1 MSVTM
6 SRRLTATLAA
16 VLCAAATAAPAAAA
30 AGPQISPAGNAA
42 FPERAYSLRIP
53 SELALSAS
61 NVQVRE
67 NGQQIGDVNVASAR
81 QASRGEFGTVLV
93 IDASQSMRGAP
104 IRGAMKAAQAF
115 ADRRTTEQ
123 ELGVV
128 TFNRDVSVAL
138 PPTTDDTAINQI
150 LSQQPRLA
158 ASTHLYDAVAEA
170 VRSLEGQGISNGS
183 VVVLSDGRDIGSSA
197 TLDQVVRLAR
207 AAGVRVFVVGLQS
220 IRFDPAAL
228 KRLAG
233 SGTYADARRPQQLS
247 GIFDALGSKLAREYL
262 VTYQSQADPG
272 ERVTVEMDVNGVA
285 GTGRDSYT
293 ARPPAAAVPPASE
306 NDSGFWRSTAA
317 MVAAAAS
324 AALLLMLA
332 IVVVAR
338 PRPESLPQRLARF
351 VSVGPAVE
359 DEEGP
364 RVRAGLLGKLEEA
377 VEDHPRWKR
386 FAQELD
392 VAQIDTPAVQIAVG
406 TAIATLLAVL
416 LIGAI
421 TGLAILAP
429 LGLLVA
435 LVVRG
440 EINRR
445 VKRRRTEFA
454 DQLSDNLQ
462 VVASAIRA
470 GHSMVGAFSVV
481 VDEASEPS
489 RSEFR
494 RIVND
499 ERLGVPLEEAI
510 RRVARRM
517 DNRDLDQVAL
527 VATIQRETGGNTAEV
542 LDRVIQTIRQRGEIR
557 RLMETMTAQGRLSRV
572 VVTAIPP
579 VLLVAISLIN
589 PEYLRPLFHTGTGN
603 LLLGIAAGLVVMGSL
618 VIKRIVNIKV

>member
-1 MSVTM
+1 
-6 SRRLTATLAA
+6 
-16 VLCAAATAAPAAAA
+16 
-30 AGPQISPAGNAA
+30 
-42 FPERAYSLRIP
+42 
-53 SELALSAS
+53 
-61 NVQVRE
+61 
-67 NGQQIGDVNVASAR
+67 
-81 QASRGEFGTVLV
+81 
-93 IDASQSMRGAP
+93 
-104 IRGAMKAAQAF
+104 
-115 ADRRTTEQ
+115 
-123 ELGVV
+123 
-128 TFNRDVSVAL
+128 VAL
-138 PPTTDDTAINQI
+138 PLTTDDTAISQV

-158 ASTHLYDAVAEA
+158 VSTHLYDAVAEA
-170 VRSLEGQGISNGS
+170 VRELERQGISNGS

-207 AAGVRVFVVGLQS
+207 AAGVRVFGVGLQS
-220 IRFDPAAL
+220 SRFDPAAL
-228 KRLAG
+228 RRLAG

-262 VTYQSQADPG
+262 VTYRSQASPG
-272 ERVTVEMDVNGVA
+272 ERVTVEMDVNGVP

-293 ARPPAAAVPPASE
+293 ARPPAAAVPPVPE
-306 NDSGFWRSTAA
+306 HGSGFWRSTAA
-317 MVAAAAS
+317 MVAAVAS

-332 IVVVAR
+332 IIVLAR
-338 PRPESLPQRLARF
+338 PRPKSLPQRLARF

-359 DEEGP
+359 EEEP
-364 RVRAGLLGKLEEA
+364 RERGGLLGKLEEA
-377 VEDHPRWKR
+377 VEDQPRWKR

-392 VAQIDTPAVQIAVG
+392 VAQIDTPAIQIAVG
-406 TAIATLLAVL
+406 TAIATLLAMLVV
-416 LIGAI
+416 GAT
-421 TGLAILAP
+421 TGVAILAP

-440 EINRR
+440 EISRR
-445 VKRRRTEFA
+445 VKHRRAELA

-470 GHSMVGAFSVV
+470 GHSMVGAFSVMV
-481 VDEASEPS
+481 EEASEPS

-542 LDRVIQTIRQRGEIR
+542 LDRVVQTIRQRGELR

-579 VLLVAISLIN
+579 VLLGAISLIN

-603 LLLGIAAGLVVMGSL
+603 LLLGIAAGLVILGSL
-618 VIKRIVNIKV
+618 VIKRIVNITV

>member
-1 MSVTM
+1 
-6 SRRLTATLAA
+6 
-16 VLCAAATAAPAAAA
+16 
-30 AGPQISPAGNAA
+30 
-42 FPERAYSLRIP
+42 
-53 SELALSAS
+53 
-61 NVQVRE
+61 
-67 NGQQIGDVNVASAR
+67 
-81 QASRGEFGTVLV
+81 
-93 IDASQSMRGAP
+93 
-104 IRGAMKAAQAF
+104 MKAAQAF
-115 ADRRTTEQ
+115 ADRRAAEQ

-138 PPTTDDTAINQI
+138 PPTTDDTAINQV

-170 VRSLEGQGISNGS
+170 VRGLEGQGISNGS

-262 VTYQSQADPG
+262 VTYQSQAEPG

-293 ARPPAAAVPPASE
+293 VRPPAAAVPPASE

-359 DEEGP
+359 EEEGP

-392 VAQIDTPAVQIAVG
+392 VAQIDTPAIKIAVG

-603 LLLGIAAGLVVMGSL
+603 LLLGIAAGLVIMGSL

>member
-1 MSVTM
+1 VTV
-6 SRRLTATLAA
+6 SRRLTATLATI
-16 VLCAAATAAPAAAA
+16 LCAAAAAAPAVAA

-81 QASRGEFGTVLV
+81 HASKGEFGTVLV

-128 TFNRDVSVAL
+128 TFNRDVTVAL
-138 PPTTDDTAINQI
+138 PPTTDDTAINQV

-170 VRSLEGQGISNGS
+170 VRGLEGQGVSNGS

-262 VTYQSQADPG
+262 VTYQSQAEPG

-293 ARPPAAAVPPASE
+293 ARTPAEAVPPAPE
-306 NDSGFWRSTAA
+306 HGSGFWRSTAA

-332 IVVVAR
+332 IIVVAR

-359 DEEGP
+359 EEEP
-364 RVRAGLLGKLEEA
+364 RERAGLLGKLEKA

-392 VAQIDTPAVQIAVG
+392 VAQIDTPAIQIAVG

-421 TGLAILAP
+421 TGQAILAP
-429 LGLLVA
+429 VGLLVA

-603 LLLGIAAGLVVMGSL
+603 LLLGIAAGLVIMGSL

>member
-1 MSVTM
+1 M

-16 VLCAAATAAPAAAA
+16 VLCAAAAAAPAEAAD
-30 AGPQISPAGNAA
+30 GPQISPAGNAA

-53 SELALSAS
+53 SELALLPS

-67 NGQQIGDVNVASAR
+67 NGQQLGDVNVASAR
-81 QASRGEFGTVLV
+81 HASKGEFGTVLV
-93 IDASQSMRGAP
+93 IDASQSMRGAA

-115 ADRRTTEQ
+115 ADRRATEQ

-128 TFNRDVSVAL
+128 TFNRDVTVAL
-138 PPTTDDTAINQI
+138 PPTTDDTAINQV
-150 LSQQPRLA
+150 LSQQPLLA

-170 VRSLEGQGISNGS
+170 VRGLEEQGISNGS

-207 AAGVRVFVVGLQS
+207 AAGVRVFGVGLQS
-220 IRFDPAAL
+220 SRFDPAAL
-228 KRLAG
+228 RRLAG

-262 VTYQSQADPG
+262 VTYQSQAEPG
-272 ERVTVEMDVNGVA
+272 ERVTVEMDVNGVP
-285 GTGRDSYT
+285 GTGRDAYT
-293 ARPPAAAVPPASE
+293 VRLPAPAVAQAPQH
-306 NDSGFWRSTAA
+306 DSGFWRSTAA

-332 IVVVAR
+332 FIIVAR

-359 DEEGP
+359 EEEP
-364 RVRAGLLGKLEEA
+364 RERAVLLGKLEQA

-386 FAQELD
+386 FARELD
-392 VAQIDTPAVQIAVG
+392 VAQIDTPAIHIAVG
-406 TAIATLLAVL
+406 TAIAALLAVL
-416 LIGAI
+416 LVGAI
-421 TGLAILAP
+421 TGQAILAP
-429 LGLLVA
+429 LGLLIA
-435 LVVRG
+435 LFVRA

-481 VDEASEPS
+481 VEESSEPS

-542 LDRVIQTIRQRGEIR
+542 LDRVIQTIRQRGELR

-603 LLLGIAAGLVVMGSL
+603 LLLGMAAGLVILGSL

>member
-1 MSVTM
+1 M

-16 VLCAAATAAPAAAA
+16 ALCAAAAAAPAAAA
-30 AGPQISPAGNAA
+30 DGPQISPAGSAA

-53 SELALSAS
+53 SGLALSAS

-67 NGQQIGDVNVASAR
+67 NGQQMSEVNVASASH
-81 QASRGEFGTVLV
+81 ASKGAFGTVLV
-93 IDASQSMRGAP
+93 IDASESMRGAA

-115 ADRRTTEQ
+115 ADRRAAEQ

-128 TFNRDVSVAL
+128 TFSRDVSVAL
-138 PPTTDDTAINQI
+138 PLTTDDTAISQV

-158 ASTHLYDAVAEA
+158 VSTHLYDAVAEA
-170 VRSLEGQGISNGS
+170 VRELEGQGISNGS

-207 AAGVRVFVVGLQS
+207 AAGVRVFGVGLQS
-220 IRFDPAAL
+220 SRFDPAAL
-228 KRLAG
+228 RRLAG

-262 VTYQSQADPG
+262 VTYRSQASPG
-272 ERVTVEMDVNGVA
+272 ERVTVEMDVNGVP

-293 ARPPAAAVPPASE
+293 ARPPAAAVPPVPE
-306 NDSGFWRSTAA
+306 HGSGFWRSTAA
-317 MVAAAAS
+317 MVAAVAS
-324 AALLLMLA
+324 TTLLLMLA
-332 IVVVAR
+332 IIVLAR
-338 PRPESLPQRLARF
+338 PRPKSLSQRLARF

-359 DEEGP
+359 EEEP
-364 RVRAGLLGKLEEA
+364 RERGGLLGKLEEA
-377 VEDHPRWKR
+377 VEDQPRWRR

-392 VAQIDTPAVQIAVG
+392 VAQIDTPAIQIAVG
-406 TAIATLLAVL
+406 TAIATLLAMLVV
-416 LIGAI
+416 GAT
-421 TGLAILAP
+421 TGVAILAP

-440 EINRR
+440 EISRR
-445 VKRRRTEFA
+445 VKHRRTELA

-470 GHSMVGAFSVV
+470 GHSMVGAFSVMV
-481 VDEASEPS
+481 EEASEPS

-542 LDRVIQTIRQRGEIR
+542 LDRVVQTIRQRGELR

-579 VLLVAISLIN
+579 VLVGAISLIN

-603 LLLGIAAGLVVMGSL
+603 LLLGIAAGLVILGSL
-618 VIKRIVNIKV
+618 VIKRIVNITV